1 MGTQRTDRATG
12 ELSMKEQ
19 VVGTRPQVGK
29 QSPRPP
35 QDQLSVPGLTEPLA
49 ASLGR
54 EILHSAATTEG
65 DPVKQAS
72 LFRVAVLDDETE
84 AAASVCACLCRHQI
98 EAHAFTE
105 PTEVVAALARA
116 DFDAFVLDWCL
127 ADETSAD
134 LVRALR
140 LRSKPDAP
148 IFILSG
154 GMPSSGLAVD
164 DQLADAIE
172 TYRLLF
178 RTKPISCAVL
188 AVDLKSAIES
198 ARCSLAQL
206 PLL

>member
-1 MGTQRTDRATG
+1 
-12 ELSMKEQ
+12 MKEQ
-19 VVGTRPQVGK
+19 VVGKQPQIGE
-29 QSPRPP
+29 QPPRPL
-35 QDQLSVPGLTEPLA
+35 QDQLSVPGLTEPSA

-54 EILHSAATTEG
+54 EILHWAPTT
-65 DPVKQAS
+65 DVDHAKQAG
-72 LFRVAVLDDETE
+72 LFRVAVLDDEAD
-84 AAASVCACLCRHQI
+84 AAASICACLCRHQI
-98 EAHAFTE
+98 EAHPFTE
-105 PTEVVAALARA
+105 PGEVVAALAHA
-116 DFDAFVLDWCL
+116 EFDAFVLDWCL

-154 GMPSSGLAVD
+154 CMPRSGLAVD
-164 DQLADAIE
+164 ALLASAIE
-172 TYRLLF
+172 RYRLVF

-198 ARCSLAQL
+198 ARCALAKP